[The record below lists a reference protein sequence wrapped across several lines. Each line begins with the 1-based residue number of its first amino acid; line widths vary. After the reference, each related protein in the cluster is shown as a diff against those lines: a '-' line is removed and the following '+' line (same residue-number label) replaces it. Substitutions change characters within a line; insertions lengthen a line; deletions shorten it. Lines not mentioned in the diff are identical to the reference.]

1 MRRGGAVSGV
11 KVQGQSAVTR
21 SRRCGI
27 VESDGNVDGEMSV
40 RLAGRLLARRTA
52 PPRVGLLQS
61 LTAPSFLAKRTLCS
75 PSGEP
80 PKFGGWRGRRQLPT
94 LSAIRAFD
102 AADLENARIDL
113 MEALKLIGTAEST
126 DARRSELLRLLATT
140 HLRLGSPLEAEDCL
154 EVALDIEER
163 SKAMSGEYAG
173 GKSAHLEA
181 RFLMGVVAQKL
192 YRLEEAEKQLTS
204 VLADDDTH
212 WRARFHLALVRLSAE
227 EPDFDEAEA
236 LLTRVL
242 ADEPTHPTAQ
252 TMLDKLRERRAAAEL
267 KLTAFDGDDIAKGTS
282 GA

>member
-1 MRRGGAVSGV
+1 MSGV

-113 MEALKLIGTAEST
+113 WKLSSSLVLPNPLMPDGVSCYGFSQQRIFALAHHWKQRIAWKWLWTLRNE
-126 DARRSELLRLLATT
+126 ARRCQRVCGRQERAP
-140 HLRLGSPLEAEDCL
+140 RG
-154 EVALDIEER
+154 ALPHGR
-163 SKAMSGEYAG
+163 GCP
-173 GKSAHLEA
+173 
-181 RFLMGVVAQKL
+181 KL

-227 EPDFDEAEA
+227 EPDFDEARA